1 VNVTEDIR
9 DGRGPGEFISAVF
22 GHNPPLH
29 PTPKAST
36 PIFETN
42 PNKMPQL
49 LGKDIGSTGYGLMSL
64 TWRPNPQPIEESLKA
79 MKTAIEVGNV
89 FWNGGEF
96 YGTPEYNSLHLLNK
110 YFTKYPEDASKVVLS
125 IKGAVKDMHPDGSPE
140 GIKRSVENC
149 LKLLDGKKSIDIFE
163 PARVDKNTPIETT
176 LKALEEYVKAGKIG
190 GISLSEVSAATIHR
204 AVKVT
209 KIVAVEV
216 ELSLWSLDILNNGVA
231 AACAEHNIP
240 VVAYS
245 PIGRG
250 MLTGEIQKLDDI
262 QDRFFLTTIP
272 KFQPGNFE
280 KNLELVRKLQ
290 EFASKKGCTPA
301 QLAISWV
308 RHLSKKN
315 GNPEIIPIP
324 GTTTPERI
332 RENAKDVGLTSSE
345 SEAIDSILKSFTVQ
359 GGRYGGPAAA
369 HIEG

>member
-1 VNVTEDIR
+1 
-9 DGRGPGEFISAVF
+9 
-22 GHNPPLH
+22 
-29 PTPKAST
+29 
-36 PIFETN
+36 
-42 PNKMPQL
+42 MPQL
-49 LGKDIGSTGYGLMSL
+49 LGNDVGSTGYGLMGL
-64 TWRPNPQPIEESLKA
+64 TWRANPQPIEESFKA
-79 MKTAIEVGNV
+79 MKASIEVGNI
-89 FWNGGEF
+89 FWNAGEF

-110 YFTKYPEDASKVVLS
+110 YFSKYPEDASKVVLS
-125 IKGAVKDMHPDGSPE
+125 VKGALKHMHPDGSPE
-140 GIKRSVENC
+140 NIKRSVENC

-176 LKALEEYVKAGKIG
+176 LRALEEYVKAGKIG
-190 GISLSEVSAATIHR
+190 GIALSEVSAATIKR

-231 AACAEHNIP
+231 AACAEHNIL

-250 MLTGEIQKLDDI
+250 FLTGEFQKLEDI
-262 QDRFFLTTIP
+262 PEDSFLRTSP
-272 KFQPGNFE
+272 KCHPENFE
-280 KNLELVRKLQ
+280 NNIDLVRKLQ
-290 EFASKKGCTPA
+290 DIASKKGCTPA

-324 GTTTPERI
+324 GATNPERV
-332 RENAKDVGLTSSE
+332 RENAKDVGLSSSE

-359 GGRYGGPAAA
+359 GSRYGGPGAAYT
-369 HIEG
+369 EG